1 MFRKNLAGGKPDT
14 DVPVDSLPRS
24 QVNSSSDMDKE
35 KQVSNSPTTPRPGVG
50 KHDEALDLVSSYE
63 GCSIHIS
70 PEENA
75 RLLRKIDRNL
85 MPIMF
90 IIYFLQLADKQIL
103 SFASVFG
110 ISSDTDLV
118 GEDYS
123 ILGSMLYIAQVVAQP
138 ISAYILVRL
147 RLSKY
152 IPAIVTCWGAT
163 LACMAAAHNF
173 RGLLAARF
181 FLGACEAS
189 ITPAFILIT
198 QFWYRRHE
206 QGIRLAIWYSNYG
219 WVNIFGSLI
228 VYGLGHIKSNALHSY
243 QIMFLL
249 LGVITC
255 LVGLLSFFIF
265 PDNPVHCKFLTKEE
279 KFMAIER
286 LRTNQQGVETKEF
299 KVSQVIEMLCDFK
312 SWCWML
318 LAVALNIPGGS
329 ILAFG
334 PLIISGFGFD
344 GYNVTL
350 LLIPYGAMQIISL
363 FIGFW
368 ASKRFG
374 VKAPVILGCLLPAVA
389 ACVVLLRVGRDKKDQ
404 PALVAAFYML
414 GLYNAASP
422 TLLNWQASNVAGH
435 TKKTTSTALV
445 TAGVIGGNIIGPL
458 LFSPKDKPYYHRGIV
473 AVLCCYAASAVIVCI
488 TVAYLWHL
496 NEWNRKRRL
505 ARGEAGKIVDYSMLS
520 VEEAEKARQDQDASG
535 ASARGIG
542 NHAFEDLTDLQNDEF
557 ILAEHRYKIR
567 RVNTER
573 Y

>member
-1 MFRKNLAGGKPDT
+1 MFRRDLAGGKPDT
-14 DVPVDSLPRS
+14 NAEIADVSVDSLPGF
-24 QVNSSSDMDKE
+24 QDNSSSEIDKE
-35 KQVSNSPTTPRPGVG
+35 KLGSSTPIAPQPADG
-50 KHDEALDLVSSYE
+50 KRDEALDLVSSYE
-63 GCSIHIS
+63 GGIMHIS
-70 PEENA
+70 PEQNA
-75 RLLRKIDRNL
+75 QLLRKIDRNL

-90 IIYFLQLADKQIL
+90 VIYFLQLADKQVL

-110 ISSDTDLV
+110 ISRDTDLV

-206 QGIRLAIWYSNYG
+206 QGIRQAIWFSNYG

-228 VYGLGHIKSNALHSY
+228 VYGLGHIKSKSLHSY

-249 LGVITC
+249 LGAITC

-265 PDNPVHCKFLTKEE
+265 PDNPVRCKFLTKEE
-279 KFMAIER
+279 KIMAIER
-286 LRTNQQGVETKEF
+286 LRANQQGVETKEF
-299 KVSQVIEMLCDFK
+299 KINQVIEMLCDLK

-318 LAVALNIPGGS
+318 LAVALNIPGGG

-334 PLIISGFGFD
+334 PLIMNGFGFD
-344 GYNVTL
+344 GYDVTL

-363 FIGFW
+363 IIGFW
-368 ASKRFG
+368 ASRRFG
-374 VKAPVILGCLLPAVA
+374 VKAPVVIGCLLPAVA
-389 ACVVLLRVGRDKKDQ
+389 ACVVLLRVGRDKEDQ
-404 PALVAAFYML
+404 PALVIAFYLL

-445 TAGVIGGNIIGPL
+445 TAGIIGGNIIGPL

-473 AVLCCYAASAVIVCI
+473 VILRCYAASAVIVCI
-488 TVAYLWHL
+488 TVVYLWHL

-505 ARGEAGKIVDYSMLS
+505 ARGKAGKIVDYSMLS
-520 VEEAEKARQDQDASG
+520 AQDAEKIRLDQDASG
-535 ASARGIG
+535 PSTRGIG

-557 ILAEHRYKIR
+557 IY
-567 RVNTER
+567 V